1 MTAATVATIPSK
13 ATTVWSVRTT
23 KSTSAILDS
32 GSNPSNTENNN
43 SMEYNNLHRNST
55 DNNINPNTM
64 DSSSNPR
71 NTDKDNSMVDSSLR
85 SNSHNSEEVHLPEVH
100 QQPFLE

>member
-1 MTAATVATIPSK
+1 MV
-13 ATTVWSVRTT
+13 
-23 KSTSAILDS
+23 
-32 GSNPSNTENNN
+32 
-43 SMEYNNLHRNST
+43 ST

-85 SNSHNSEEVHLPEVH
+85 SNRTCSVGPH
-100 QQPFLE
+100 QPLMAPVPKVINNPQGLSVIWA

>member
-1 MTAATVATIPSK
+1 MV
-13 ATTVWSVRTT
+13 
-23 KSTSAILDS
+23 
-32 GSNPSNTENNN
+32 
-43 SMEYNNLHRNST
+43 ST

-85 SNSHNSEEVHLPEVH
+85 SNR
-100 QQPFLE
+100 